1 MQRNLMPLPCPAD
14 ASAVGLIP
22 SSSRVTEL
30 LAPVRTI
37 PRYHNGEFD
46 GLTEI
51 WECRTVSV
59 GDLPDLRRQLSLVEA
74 ALRPG
79 DPGAVLAR
87 VHGLLAHY
95 RGAELP
101 ESVERS
107 IAADWLDDLSEFPLS
122 VVEQACRQWRRGTK
136 MRFRPLPGEIREAC
150 LEIVGEAMTMRDR
163 LRKLVASVPT
173 AATPESTR
181 DRAADVRNRVVALAT
196 ARRMP

>member
-1 MQRNLMPLPCPAD
+1 MLPNVMPLPCPAD
-14 ASAVGLIP
+14 VGGTKLMP
-22 SSSRVTEL
+22 VSGRVAEL

-37 PRYHNGEFD
+37 PRYLNGEFE

-59 GDLPDLRRQLSLVEA
+59 DDLSDLRRQLGLVEA

-79 DPGAVLAR
+79 DAGAVLGR

-95 RGAELP
+95 RSGELP
-101 ESVERS
+101 EAVER
-107 IAADWLDDLSEFPLS
+107 AVALDWLDDLGEFPLA
-122 VVEQACRQWRRGTK
+122 VVEQACRALRRSPK

-150 LEIVGEAMTMRDR
+150 LEIVGEAMTMRNR
-163 LRKLVASVPT
+163 LRKLVASVPSV
-173 AATPESTR
+173 ATSESTR
-181 DRAADVRNRVVALAT
+181 DRAADVRNRIVALAT